1 MGKLFALLGLTAP
14 KTLVTVGAT
23 AGSDTPTPPA
33 KAIDATQLMQR
44 HQKLKPDL
52 DKMIAKGGPLAKSL
66 QGQLAEFS
74 NAVRAKTF
82 DAAAKILDRLEEVV
96 WMDTGKTPEMPGA
109 PKAGAPADPDERAVV
124 DQFLTVED
132 FIQAIVDPAVKA
144 SLGAELATAKQGLE
158 NARGETDA
166 KKRSAKLKALLPGA
180 KKLADKSAQLG
191 IADQQR
197 RDVLAAKAEVDATM
211 TQITA
216 LVLGGINDPAARDKV
231 NVELKKLQVV
241 VEKAGKTKD
250 SKPALAAYNAI
261 KPAARDL
268 LGKAQAAAGAPQWAE
283 GQLKPLLDAAKSGVA
298 AVAAATPKGVLGK
311 EVGALEADI
320 DRFQKAND
328 VASLQKVVA
337 PKLQK
342 LHHFA
347 TALGQAS
354 ARADAEL
361 QRAATL
367 IGGFEPTRSEEIRKR
382 LQLLQSHKQSV
393 WPIGASME
401 EMDKS
406 IAIFEASIRS
416 FIADAEVLKLK
427 LDSLKDIAALR
438 KRVDDLKPRTDK
450 ASETPVP
457 KFIESVQKEVR
468 DDLAA
473 TIAEL
478 DKEDLKKA
486 EAAFGKLVAA
496 LDRMETWKHALD
508 EFRQKL
514 KAADDGPIKVALDM
528 KLEPAALKKTCK
540 TAIAKERAGIVAFA
554 EAGYPTAAS
563 KRIAEWIVGAKAW
576 AGAKEAYDN
585 MHSGK
590 PSSALLTKLANAPGG
605 GPVLDALVADLP
617 DTIDQDV
624 LTEAVAARY
633 GIKVEQYDHRTDAK
647 KGTTRTAANPKSP
660 DKSLK
665 GLYQVLGQVPLKDTK
680 NVKTIEHYTE
690 EKGGASYRNGAGLV
704 KLYCGRPDDGNEQP
718 FNKKGEVVPEDE
730 KVDKNCEPINPKVK
744 VPYFNFATLH
754 EVGHAVDDVKG
765 VMKGGRNADAGW
777 QTHSAADIGNLAG
790 DHFHYDKTYLGQV
803 TASKK
808 SVEPTVKPPPP
819 SGVKPEDWDLARQK
833 AVDWI
838 KSVRESAG
846 LWWHGG
852 ACRQAAIG
860 GRVYHEA
867 YADWGN
873 WVSYNLGARSQGVTG
888 YQFRAPGEWFAEL
901 YATFFSQKMNPKH
914 PAAAWLAK
922 LKSEKT

>member
-1 MGKLFALLGLTAP
+1 MGKLLALLGLAAP
-14 KTLVTVGAT
+14 KTLASVGAT
-23 AGSDTPTPPA
+23 AGPDSAPTPIKPV
-33 KAIDATQLMQR
+33 DAAQLMQR

-52 DKMIAKGGPLAKSL
+52 DKMIAKGGSLAATL
-66 QGQLAEFS
+66 RGQLDEFRK
-74 NAVRAKTF
+74 AVATKTF
-82 DAAAKILDRLEEVV
+82 EAAAKTLDRLEEVV
-96 WMDTGKTPEMPGA
+96 WIDTGKTADLPGA
-109 PKAGAPADPDERAVV
+109 PQVPGPADPDDRAVV
-124 DQFLTVED
+124 EQFQTVED
-132 FIQAIVDPAVKA
+132 FIQAIVEPSVKE
-144 SLGAELATAKQGLE
+144 SLGRELAPQKQGLE
-158 NARGETDA
+158 EVRGEIDA
-166 KKRSAKLKALLPGA
+166 KKRAAKLKALLPGA

-211 TQITA
+211 TRITA
-216 LVLGGINDPAARDKV
+216 LVLGGINDAAARDKV
-231 NVELKKLQVV
+231 NLDLKKMQAV

-250 SKPALAAYNAI
+250 PKAALAAYNAA

-283 GQLKPLLDAAKSGVA
+283 GQLKPLLDAAKA
-298 AVAAATPKGVLGK
+298 AIAAIAAATPKDVLNK
-311 EVGALEADI
+311 QVAALEGDI
-320 DRFQKAND
+320 VKFQTAND
-328 VASLQKVVA
+328 IGSLQKVVA
-337 PKLQK
+337 PKLQQ

-347 TALGQAS
+347 MALGQAS
-354 ARADAEL
+354 ARAGAEL
-361 QRAATL
+361 QRAAAL
-367 IGGFEPTRSEEIRKR
+367 IGGFEPSRSVDIKNR

-393 WPIGASME
+393 WPIGASVE

-406 IAIFEASIRS
+406 IATFEASIHA
-416 FIADAEVLKLK
+416 FITDAEALKLK
-427 LDSLKDIAALR
+427 LDSLKDVADLR
-438 KRVDDLKPRTDK
+438 KRVDDLKPRADK

-457 KFIESVQKEVR
+457 KFIEKAQKDVR
-468 DDLAA
+468 DQLAA

-478 DKEDLKKA
+478 DKEELKKA
-486 EAAFGKLVAA
+486 QAAFGKLVAA
-496 LDRMETWKHALD
+496 LDVMESYKAAL
-508 EFRQKL
+508 ESFRQKL
-514 KAADDGPIKVALDM
+514 DAADEGEIKAALGL
-528 KLEPAALKKTCK
+528 KLEPAALKKTCT
-540 TAIAKERAGIVAFA
+540 TAIGMERKEVVALA
-554 EAGYPTAAS
+554 EGGYPTAAG
-563 KRIAEWIVGAKAW
+563 KRIPQWIVGAKAW

-590 PSSALLTKLANAPGG
+590 PSSALLTKLANASGG

-624 LTEAVAARY
+624 LTAAVAARY

-660 DKSLK
+660 DKALK
-665 GLYQVLGQVPLKDTK
+665 GLYKVLGQVPLKDTK

-690 EKGGASYRNGAGLV
+690 ERGGASYRNGAGLV
-704 KLYCGRPDDGNEQP
+704 KLYCGRPDDGNNQP
-718 FNKKGEVVPEDE
+718 FNKEGEVVPEGQ
-730 KVDKNCEPINPKVK
+730 KVDKNCEPINPKLK

-765 VMKGGRNADAGW
+765 VMKTRSADAGW
-777 QTHSAADIGNLAG
+777 KAHSASDIADIAG
-790 DHFHYDKTYLGQV
+790 DHFHYDKAYLGAV
-803 TASKK
+803 TASLK
-808 SVEPTVKPPPP
+808 SVEPARKPPPP

-838 KSVRESAG
+838 TSIRETAG

-852 ACRQAAIG
+852 ECKRVAIG

-873 WVSYNLGARSQGVTG
+873 WVSYDLGARSQGVTG

-914 PAAAWLAK
+914 PAAAWLIK

>member
-14 KTLVTVGAT
+14 KTLATVGAP
-23 AGSDTPTPPA
+23 GSSDSPAPA
-33 KAIDATQLMQR
+33 KAIDAAQLMQR

-52 DKMIAKGGPLAKSL
+52 EKMIAKGGPLAKTL
-66 QGQLAEFS
+66 QGQLGEFGT
-74 NAVRAKTF
+74 AVRAKTF

-96 WMDTGKTPEMPGA
+96 WMDSGKAPEIPGA
-109 PKAGAPADPDERAVV
+109 PKTAAPAEPDDRAVV
-124 DQFLTVED
+124 EQFLTVED
-132 FIQAIVDPAVKA
+132 FIQAIVDPTVKA
-144 SLGAELATAKQGLE
+144 SLGAELATAKQGLDKV
-158 NARGETDA
+158 RGEADA
-166 KKRSAKLKALLPGA
+166 KKRSAKLKGLLPGA
-180 KKLADKSAQLG
+180 KKLADKSAQFG

-197 RDVLAAKAEVDATM
+197 RDVAAAKAEVDATL

-216 LVLGGINDPAARDKV
+216 LVLGGISAPAARDKI
-231 NVELKKLQVV
+231 NVDLKKLQAVV
-241 VEKAGKTKD
+241 DKAAKTKD
-250 SKPALAAYNAI
+250 PKPALAAYNAA

-283 GQLKPLLDAAKSGVA
+283 GQLKPLLDAAKA
-298 AVAAATPKGVLGK
+298 AIAAIAAATPKGVLTK
-311 EVGALEADI
+311 EVGAIEADVAK
-320 DRFQKAND
+320 FQSAND

-337 PKLQK
+337 PRLQK

-354 ARADAEL
+354 AHADAEL
-361 QRAATL
+361 QRAATM
-367 IGGFEPTRSEEIRKR
+367 IGGFEPTRSVDIKNR

-393 WPIGASME
+393 WPIGASPE

-406 IAIFEASIRS
+406 IATFEASIRA
-416 FIADAEVLKLK
+416 FIAEAEVLKLK

-457 KFIESVQKEVR
+457 KFIEKAQKDVR
-468 DDLAA
+468 DNLAV

-496 LDRMETWKHALD
+496 LDLMETWKHALD
-508 EFRQKL
+508 DFRQKL
-514 KAADDGPIKVALDM
+514 DAADQGEIKAALDL
-528 KLEPAALKKTCK
+528 KLEPAALKKTST
-540 TAIAKERAGIVAFA
+540 TAIGKEREEIVALA
-554 EAGYPTAAS
+554 EAGYPTPAS
-563 KRIAEWIVGAKAW
+563 KRIPQWIIGAKAW
-576 AGAKEAYDN
+576 AGAKAAYDN
-585 MHSGK
+585 MRSGK
-590 PSSALLTKLANAPGG
+590 PSSDLLTKLANAPGG

-617 DTIDQDV
+617 DNINQDV
-624 LTEAVAARY
+624 LTEAVKARY
-633 GIKVEQYDHRTDAK
+633 GIKVEQFDHRTDAK

-660 DKSLK
+660 DKALK
-665 GLYQVLGQVPLKDTK
+665 GLYKVLGQVPLKDTK
-680 NVKTIEHYTE
+680 DVKNIEHYSE
-690 EKGGASYRNGAGLV
+690 ESGGASYRNGAGLV
-704 KLYCGRPDDGNEQP
+704 KLYCGRPDDGNAQE
-718 FNKKGEVVPEDE
+718 FNKKGELVPEGE
-730 KVDKNCEPINPKVK
+730 KIDKNCEPINPKVK

-765 VMKGGRNADAGW
+765 VMKGGHNADAGW
-777 QTHSAADIGNLAG
+777 KTHSASDIGNIAG
-790 DHFHYDKTYLGQV
+790 DHFHYDKTYLGAV
-803 TASKK
+803 TASLK
-808 SVEPTVKPPPP
+808 SLEPAVKPPPP

-838 KSVRESAG
+838 KSIREDAG

-852 ACRQAAIG
+852 ACKQAAIG
-860 GRVYHEA
+860 SRVYHEA
-867 YADWGN
+867 YKDWGN
-873 WVSYNLGARSQGVTG
+873 WVSYDLGARTKGVTG

-914 PAAAWLAK
+914 PAATWLAK

>member
-1 MGKLFALLGLTAP
+1 MGQLFALLGLTAP
-14 KTLVTVGAT
+14 KTLATVGAT
-23 AGSDTPTPPA
+23 AGSDTPPPPA
-33 KAIDATQLMQR
+33 KAVDAAQLMQR

-66 QGQLAEFS
+66 QGQLVEFTT
-74 NAVRAKTF
+74 AVRAKTF

-96 WMDTGKTPEMPGA
+96 WMDTGKTPDMPGA
-109 PKAGAPADPDERAVV
+109 PKTGAPADPDDRAVV
-124 DQFLTVED
+124 EQFLTVED
-132 FIQAIVDPAVKA
+132 FIQAIVDPSVKA
-144 SLGAELATAKQGLE
+144 SLGAELATAKQGLDKV
-158 NARGETDA
+158 RGETDA
-166 KKRSAKLKALLPGA
+166 KKRSAKLKGLLPGA

-211 TQITA
+211 AQITA

-231 NVELKKLQVV
+231 NVDLKKLQVV
-241 VEKAGKTKD
+241 VEKAAKTKD
-250 SKPALAAYNAI
+250 PKQVLAAFNAV

-283 GQLKPLLDAAKSGVA
+283 GQLKPLLDAARTAIA
-298 AVAAATPKGVLGK
+298 AIAAATPKGVLGK
-311 EVGALEADI
+311 EVGAIETDI
-320 DRFQKAND
+320 AKFQSAND

-354 ARADAEL
+354 ARANAEL

-367 IGGFEPTRSEEIRKR
+367 IGGFEPTRSEEIKKR

-406 IAIFEASIRS
+406 IDTFEAQVRS

-427 LDSLKDIAALR
+427 LDSLKDVAALR

-457 KFIESVQKEVR
+457 KFIDTVQKEVR

-508 EFRQKL
+508 EFRLKL
-514 KAADDGPIKVALDM
+514 KAADDGPIKLALDLQ
-528 KLEPAALKKTCK
+528 LEPAALKKTCK
-540 TAIAKERAGIVAFA
+540 TAIAKERTGIVAFA

-563 KRIAEWIVGAKAW
+563 KRVAEWIVGAKAW

-617 DTIDQDV
+617 DNINQDV

-633 GIKVEQYDHRTDAK
+633 GIKLEQYDHRTDAK
-647 KGTTRTAANPKSP
+647 KGTTRTAANPKTP

-665 GLYQVLGQVPLKDTK
+665 GLYKVLGQVPLKDTK
-680 NVKTIEHYTE
+680 NVKKIEHYTE
-690 EKGGASYRNGAGLV
+690 ESGGASYTNGAGLV

-718 FNKKGEVVPEDE
+718 FNKKGEVVPEGE

-777 QTHSAADIGNLAG
+777 KTHSASDIGNLAG

-819 SGVKPEDWDLARQK
+819 SGVKPEDWELARQK

-852 ACRQAAIG
+852 ACKQAAIG